1 MLPVIMKYPK
11 LDAKTFHIL
20 KPAKG
25 TNPSLQISNKYD
37 YITIEMG
44 LAGPD
49 TLVGLSLQR
58 NNTFVEL
65 NWTVKLKSIDSHWS
79 QTYQLP
85 ETVRWARP
93 RAKEI
98 NEEGSFSRWFV
109 DNSQIRIIYVSN
121 EMNLPEVELM
131 RLVCTR
137 CLRLREK
144 LFKKPGVSTKEVTY
158 DNNLKYFNTFQLS
171 VTFTVRRWNKRKIT
185 NHSRTQPSQLLKL
198 Q

>member
-65 NWTVKLKSIDSHWS
+65 NSVKLKSIDSHWS

-85 ETVRWARP
+85 ETVRRARP

-98 NEEGSFSRWFV
+98 NEEGSFSR
-109 DNSQIRIIYVSN
+109 
-121 EMNLPEVELM
+121 
-131 RLVCTR
+131 
-137 CLRLREK
+137 
-144 LFKKPGVSTKEVTY
+144 
-158 DNNLKYFNTFQLS
+158 
-171 VTFTVRRWNKRKIT
+171 
-185 NHSRTQPSQLLKL
+185 
-198 Q
+198 